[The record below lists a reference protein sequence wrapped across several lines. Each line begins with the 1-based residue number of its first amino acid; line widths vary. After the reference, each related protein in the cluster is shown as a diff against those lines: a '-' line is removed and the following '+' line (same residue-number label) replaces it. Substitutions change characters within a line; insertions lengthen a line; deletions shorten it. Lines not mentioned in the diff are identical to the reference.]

1 MVRLPNDCLAKYIKD
16 SGYHQLIS
24 GWYFIFVQ
32 AMSNNN
38 QLEKDKKMEN
48 DYIVCVCGD
57 ASRAAYLIK
66 GEKNVLFDAGMAY
79 SADRM
84 IENIK
89 RELGDQPL
97 DAVLLS
103 HSHYD
108 HISGVPFLR
117 KEWPDLVVYGSAYAK
132 RILEKLSAKKTMR
145 ELSDAAAQGAG
156 LKKAPDYRDEDL
168 VVDKVV
174 KEGDVLDFGDH
185 KITVFET
192 PGHTKCSLSYMVD
205 HDVVFASETVGVTT
219 SEVYMPCYLVG
230 YQMSLDAVEKL
241 RRAGA
246 KRIFITHVGIL
257 TPEDAG
263 TALLPGLKKEEFS
276 TDRVWDY
283 LEAGLKRTKDE
294 IVEIIKKYP
303 TEEERLK
310 VMLATYHKGVK
321 QEEQPDFAFLLN
333 AAATLKVV
341 ERECMNEKEENSHEY
356 HCGSR

>member
-1 MVRLPNDCLAKYIKD
+1 MK
-16 SGYHQLIS
+16 
-24 GWYFIFVQ
+24 
-32 AMSNNN
+32 
-38 QLEKDKKMEN
+38 N
-48 DYIVCVCGD
+48 DYIICVCGD

-79 SADRM
+79 SADKM

-89 RELGDQPL
+89 RELGDRPL
-97 DAVLLS
+97 DAILLS

-132 RILEKLSAKKTMR
+132 KILEKPSAKKTMR

-156 LKKAPDYRDEDL
+156 LLKAPDYKDEAL
-168 VVDKVV
+168 VVDRVV
-174 KEGDVLDFGDH
+174 KEGDILNFGDH
-185 KITVFET
+185 KITVYET

-205 HDVVFASETVGVTT
+205 HDVIFASETVGVTT

-241 RRAGA
+241 RHAGA

-257 TPEDAG
+257 APEDAG

-276 TDRVWDY
+276 ADRVWDIW
-283 LEAGLKRTKDE
+283 KRD
-294 IVEIIKKYP
+294 
-303 TEEERLK
+303 
-310 VMLATYHKGVK
+310 
-321 QEEQPDFAFLLN
+321 
-333 AAATLKVV
+333 
-341 ERECMNEKEENSHEY
+341 
-356 HCGSR
+356 

>member
-1 MVRLPNDCLAKYIKD
+1 MK
-16 SGYHQLIS
+16 
-24 GWYFIFVQ
+24 
-32 AMSNNN
+32 
-38 QLEKDKKMEN
+38 N

-57 ASRAAYLIK
+57 ASRAVYLIK

-79 SADRM
+79 SADKM
-84 IENIK
+84 IKNIK
-89 RELGDQPL
+89 RELGDRPL

-132 RILEKLSAKKTMR
+132 KILEKPSAKKTMR

-156 LKKAPDYRDEDL
+156 LTKAPDYRDEDL

-174 KEGDVLDFGDH
+174 KEGDILDFGDH

-205 HDVVFASETVGVTT
+205 HDVIFASETVGVTT

-230 YQMSLDAVEKL
+230 YQMSLDALEKL
-241 RRAGA
+241 RHAGA

-276 TDRVWDY
+276 ADRVWDY

-294 IVEIIKKYP
+294 IVEIIRKYP
-303 TEEERLK
+303 TEEEQLK
-310 VMLATYHKGVK
+310 IMLATYHKGVK

-333 AAATLKVV
+333 AAATLKVIR
-341 ERECMNEKEENSHEY
+341 RECMNDADPE
-356 HCGSR
+356 R

>member
-1 MVRLPNDCLAKYIKD
+1 
-16 SGYHQLIS
+16 
-24 GWYFIFVQ
+24 
-32 AMSNNN
+32 
-38 QLEKDKKMEN
+38 
-48 DYIVCVCGD
+48 
-57 ASRAAYLIK
+57 
-66 GEKNVLFDAGMAY
+66 
-79 SADRM
+79 
-84 IENIK
+84 
-89 RELGDQPL
+89 
-97 DAVLLS
+97 
-103 HSHYD
+103 
-108 HISGVPFLR
+108 
-117 KEWPDLVVYGSAYAK
+117 
-132 RILEKLSAKKTMR
+132 MR

-156 LKKAPDYRDEDL
+156 FLKAPDYKDEAL
-168 VVDKVV
+168 VVDRVV
-174 KEGDVLDFGDH
+174 KEGDILDFGDH
-185 KITVFET
+185 KITVYET

-205 HDVVFASETVGVTT
+205 QDVIFASETVGVTT

-241 RRAGA
+241 RHAGA

-303 TEEERLK
+303 AEEERLQ
-310 VMLATYHKGVK
+310 VMLETYHKGVK

-341 ERECMNEKEENSHEY
+341 ERECVGPEQL
-356 HCGSR
+356 